1 MNRKPFTP
9 QPGTGYR
16 NQGGGIFDCIAAT
29 DESDVFIMRNRAS
42 GWTFNAHGVGIY
54 DDDSIDWNYSTD
66 GHFESVSGQQDK
78 EKLSV
83 KMIEFLQE
91 QVPAALCTIDRFG
104 GADDFIGCGHCF
116 DGAEANGEEMNCDDC
131 VVNKIFQEYAR
142 VQKEQEEREQQTP
155 ESEIF
160 KSAVHWWGKEAQT
173 DMMIEEMAELTKAI
187 LNERRG
193 RDHNI
198 AEEMADV
205 RIMLAQMEIIF
216 QNAGEVEQKFR
227 EKVTRLDRR
236 LQERRGGAAHE

>member
-104 GADDFIGCGHCF
+104 GADDFIGC
-116 DGAEANGEEMNCDDC
+116 
-131 VVNKIFQEYAR
+131 
-142 VQKEQEEREQQTP
+142 
-155 ESEIF
+155 
-160 KSAVHWWGKEAQT
+160 
-173 DMMIEEMAELTKAI
+173 
-187 LNERRG
+187 RG
-193 RDHNI
+193 RP
-198 AEEMADV
+198 ADPELV
-205 RIMLAQMEIIF
+205 F
-216 QNAGEVEQKFR
+216 
-227 EKVTRLDRR
+227 
-236 LQERRGGAAHE
+236 

>member
-42 GWTFNAHGVGIY
+42 GWTLNAHGVGIY

-116 DGAEANGEEMNCDDC
+116 DGAEANGEEMNCEDC

-142 VQKEQEEREQQTP
+142 VQKEQREEQQTP

-160 KSAVHWWGKEAQT
+160 KSAVYWWGKEAQT
-173 DMMIEEMAELTKAI
+173 NMMIEEMAELTKAI

-216 QNAGEVEQKFR
+216 QNAGEVEQRFR
-227 EKVTRLDRR
+227 EKVARLDQR

>member
-42 GWTFNAHGVGIY
+42 GWTLNAHGVGIY
-54 DDDSIDWNYSTD
+54 DDDSIDWKYSTD

-116 DGAEANGEEMNCDDC
+116 DGAEANGEEMNCEDC

-142 VQKEQEEREQQTP
+142 VQKEQREEQQTP

-160 KSAVHWWGKEAQT
+160 KPAVYWWGKEAQT

-205 RIMLAQMEIIF
+205 KIMLAQMEIIF
-216 QNAGEVEQKFR
+216 QNAGEVEQRFR
-227 EKVTRLDRR
+227 EKVARLDQR

>member
-42 GWTFNAHGVGIY
+42 GWTLNAHGVGIY

-116 DGAEANGEEMNCDDC
+116 DGAEANGEEMNCEDC

-142 VQKEQEEREQQTP
+142 VQKEQREEQQTP

-160 KSAVHWWGKEAQT
+160 KPAVYWWGKEAQT

-205 RIMLAQMEIIF
+205 KIMLAQMEIIF
-216 QNAGEVEQKFR
+216 QNAGEVEQRFR
-227 EKVTRLDRR
+227 EKVARLDQR

>member
-9 QPGTGYR
+9 QPGIGYR

-160 KSAVHWWGKEAQT
+160 KSAVHWWARKHKRT
-173 DMMIEEMAELTKAI
+173 
-187 LNERRG
+187 
-193 RDHNI
+193 
-198 AEEMADV
+198 
-205 RIMLAQMEIIF
+205 
-216 QNAGEVEQKFR
+216 
-227 EKVTRLDRR
+227 
-236 LQERRGGAAHE
+236 